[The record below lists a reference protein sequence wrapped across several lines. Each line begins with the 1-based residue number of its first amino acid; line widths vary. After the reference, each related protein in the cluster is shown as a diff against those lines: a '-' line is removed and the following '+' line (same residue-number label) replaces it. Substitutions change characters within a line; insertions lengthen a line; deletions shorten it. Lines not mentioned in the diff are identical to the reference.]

1 MVFAHPLSSGFPWQS
16 GHLLNDSYLPMRRQP
31 ANIVKRM
38 HLSQEG
44 NWFDLID
51 WAQEAIDF
59 NAFLTIFPPKDRL
72 QPLVGMLAFSL
83 LMFEDPKQP
92 HKKIIMKPYSISS
105 NSFRFILITI
115 AIFSH
120 STCTLQAVED
130 ASSSVFTQEQL
141 DLLMKQEICYQKRT
155 PSHWE
160 NDAELAEICNQLF
173 GEESGGVDLF
183 CDFVSSFDQGPNI
196 DFPSFPGSM
205 WNNWKM
211 SNGHRS
217 HGQDGRSRM
226 LCRLREDIG

>member
-1 MVFAHPLSSGFPWQS
+1 
-16 GHLLNDSYLPMRRQP
+16 
-31 ANIVKRM
+31 
-38 HLSQEG
+38 
-44 NWFDLID
+44 
-51 WAQEAIDF
+51 
-59 NAFLTIFPPKDRL
+59 
-72 QPLVGMLAFSL
+72 MLAFSL

-92 HKKIIMKPYSISS
+92 HKKIIMKPHTISS

-115 AIFSH
+115 FIFSH

-196 DFPSFPGSM
+196 DFDSPL
-205 WNNWKM
+205 
-211 SNGHRS
+211 
-217 HGQDGRSRM
+217 SRYNVKP
-226 LCRLREDIG
+226 LKNVQRAPFSWTRWSLTDVVPLA